1 MSDPAVAV
9 SEQQMSMIEPS
20 SSESTGAAGE
30 PVIRVRGLRKHYGA
44 KVAVDGIH
52 LSVEAGEIV
61 GLLGPNGAGKT
72 TTILML
78 LGLTEA
84 TSGSIEVCGFDP
96 MHNPLEVKRTV
107 AYLPDSVGFYDQ
119 LSARENLRYI
129 GRLAGIASNE
139 LEPRMDEALER
150 VRLSAVARNRVGTF
164 SRGMQ
169 QRLGIAEVLI
179 KRARVAILDE
189 PTNGLD
195 PQSTYE
201 LLEMIRTLKSDGIAV
216 LLSSHI
222 LDRVQAVCDR
232 VALFHQGRIELEG
245 SVESLAAQVLGA
257 SHGVHVQSS
266 PDGPVAQCL
275 TEIAGVKSVVAD
287 APGLFRVLAES
298 DVRDLIARTLVARD
312 LPVLRLDRIEPSLDE
327 IYRRHFAGAQHEQA

>member
-1 MSDPAVAV
+1 M
-9 SEQQMSMIEPS
+9 
-20 SSESTGAAGE
+20 
-30 PVIRVRGLRKHYGA
+30 
-44 KVAVDGIH
+44 
-52 LSVEAGEIV
+52 
-61 GLLGPNGAGKT
+61 
-72 TTILML
+72 
-78 LGLTEA
+78 
-84 TSGSIEVCGFDP
+84 
-96 MHNPLEVKRTV
+96 
-107 AYLPDSVGFYDQ
+107 
-119 LSARENLRYI
+119 
-129 GRLAGIASNE
+129 
-139 LEPRMDEALER
+139 
-150 VRLSAVARNRVGTF
+150 
-164 SRGMQ
+164 
-169 QRLGIAEVLI
+169 I